1 MEKKEKEHDHVHGK
15 HNLSFFFQKKKC
27 SLLENF
33 STYKKII
40 KSEESKNDCLLR
52 LLKQQRPTSLS
63 SFNDYPSAI
72 FSHFLSVSQ
81 IISPT
86 GFTHRRATQA
96 QVHPLEP
103 KMMKKNR
110 RGRKREKKKCI
121 HSFVIAYTIGIRLDL
136 SRPSLSRGGTFFS
149 STLGRGTVPINPLL
163 SASSELRKY
172 CGSSW

>member
-1 MEKKEKEHDHVHGK
+1 MTCAHLRHFAGTLGPIKCRVEHPISFKMEKKEKNTITCMV
-15 HNLSFFFQKKKC
+15 NITSFFFKKKC

-72 FSHFLSVSQ
+72 FPHFLSVSQ

-86 GFTHRRATQA
+86 GFTHSHR
-96 QVHPLEP
+96 
-103 KMMKKNR
+103 
-110 RGRKREKKKCI
+110 I
-121 HSFVIAYTIGIRLDL
+121 HSSPGNTGA
-136 SRPSLSRGGTFFS
+136 
-149 STLGRGTVPINPLL
+149 
-163 SASSELRKY
+163 
-172 CGSSW
+172 GSPTRTKDDEKE